1 MLRTVQHVVHA
12 AFFHLAAGVH
22 HDDAL
27 AHLGDDAQVV
37 RDQHDGRAQ
46 AGLDVAQQV
55 QDLRLDGDVQRGGG
69 LVGDQYLG
77 LARQRHGDH
86 GALTHAAGQLIGIFA
101 HAARGV
107 RDLHQL
113 QQLLGLRQGVAAR
126 QPLVQHERF
135 ADLLAHR
142 DHGVQGGHGLLVDH

>member
-1 MLRTVQHVVHA
+1 MSW
-12 AFFHLAAGVH
+12 
-22 HDDAL
+22 
-27 AHLGDDAQVV
+27 
-37 RDQHDGRAQ
+37 
-46 AGLDVAQQV
+46 
-55 QDLRLDGDVQRGGG
+55 DLRLDGDVQRGGG

-142 DHGVQGGHGLLVDH
+142 DHGGQQVASVELDAAARDPAGGAQQAHDG